1 MSSTPLTFRIM
12 NPLMIALLRSPVHG
26 LLSRTIMVISF
37 KGRVSSRE
45 YSTPVSYYRVDG
57 RIYCFTHAE
66 WWRNF
71 AEGTQVKVLVQGVS
85 MPGQATADVHDQGR
99 KTAILGQMLA
109 ANKMDTRFY
118 GVAFDAAGKPNEG
131 EVAAAAEQAVMVEI
145 NVEGK

>member
-12 NPLMIALLRSPVHG
+12 NPLMIALLRSPGHG
-26 LLSRTIMVISF
+26 LLSRTIMVITF
-37 KGRVSSRE
+37 NGRVSGRE
-45 YSTPVSYYRVDG
+45 YSTPVSYYRAGDQ
-57 RIYCFTHAE
+57 IYCFTHAG

-71 AEGTQVKVLVQGVS
+71 TECAQVKVLVQGAS
-85 MPGQATADVHDQGR
+85 MPGQATAVVSDQES

-109 ANKMDTRFY
+109 ANRMDARFY
-118 GVAFDAAGKPNEG
+118 GVTFDEVGKPNEG